1 MSKNRKNN
9 NGNILGIILDIIPPL
24 ATGPLVLFVV
34 ILVAGN
40 FKPSLTMLLLAFLYL
55 AVSIVYGF
63 VILCRRK
70 SRKDRSEKQNI
81 VYKAMG
87 DTLIDISQPVFMI
100 SGDGVIAW
108 ANKEANKVFSSG
120 DLYGK
125 NFDELSSQTIAS
137 IIANLKETPEME
149 LNGRKYEMTHTEF
162 TYRGET
168 YYVLL
173 LNDVTRIKL
182 WRRRYEN
189 SRMCVAVILIDNL
202 AELTSQGG
210 KGDYRDAANII
221 DRLLKEWAESLGA
234 MIKEI
239 ASDRYIMIFRQE
251 HIKPLESTGFEI
263 LEKID
268 SAQRDVVPIPLTVSM
283 GVSAFGDAIVE
294 REKEAVIAL
303 DNALQRGGAQVALR
317 VDKDGY
323 SFYGGRRKTSQKR
336 TSVRSRLEAARL
348 ITLIEASEN
357 VIVMGHANPDYDA
370 IGACIGLARLAAT
383 YGKPVHVVT
392 NKHCENFRICTERL
406 LTSDDDGYYSDLFI
420 DGEKGLDAVRAD
432 TLVILADVNSVDRCE
447 SPQIVNNCSRLA
459 IIDHHR
465 RAGNVSMDSP
475 DLNYLDPSASSTC
488 EIVSEMLDFSP
499 TRVGLS
505 AEEANVMMSG
515 IMLDTQNFIKSV
527 GTRTFSAALY
537 LRNAGASNEVANT
550 FFYESMEDYT
560 VQTKLT
566 EKIKIYRGKYV
577 IAAGTLGDD
586 VNPRVAI
593 SKLANKLLSFKG
605 VGATFVAALH
615 GNMIYVSARSNGKI
629 NVQLIL
635 EGLGGGGHFEAAAA
649 QLENETLKSAMT
661 KLQAAID
668 EYEEKRT

>member
-1 MSKNRKNN
+1 M
-9 NGNILGIILDIIPPL
+9 D
-24 ATGPLVLFVV
+24 
-34 ILVAGN
+34 
-40 FKPSLTMLLLAFLYL
+40 
-55 AVSIVYGF
+55 
-63 VILCRRK
+63 
-70 SRKDRSEKQNI
+70 
-81 VYKAMG
+81 
-87 DTLIDISQPVFMI
+87 
-100 SGDGVIAW
+100 
-108 ANKEANKVFSSG
+108 
-120 DLYGK
+120 
-125 NFDELSSQTIAS
+125 
-137 IIANLKETPEME
+137 
-149 LNGRKYEMTHTEF
+149 
-162 TYRGET
+162 
-168 YYVLL
+168 
-173 LNDVTRIKL
+173 L
-182 WRRRYEN
+182 WRIFAALSGVVHPSFPVCKRY
-189 SRMCVAVILIDNL
+189 
-202 AELTSQGG
+202 
-210 KGDYRDAANII
+210 
-221 DRLLKEWAESLGA
+221 
-234 MIKEI
+234 
-239 ASDRYIMIFRQE
+239 F
-251 HIKPLESTGFEI
+251 
-263 LEKID
+263 
-268 SAQRDVVPIPLTVSM
+268 
-283 GVSAFGDAIVE
+283 
-294 REKEAVIAL
+294 
-303 DNALQRGGAQVALR
+303 
-317 VDKDGY
+317 
-323 SFYGGRRKTSQKR
+323 
-336 TSVRSRLEAARL
+336 
-348 ITLIEASEN
+348 
-357 VIVMGHANPDYDA
+357 
-370 IGACIGLARLAAT
+370 
-383 YGKPVHVVT
+383 
-392 NKHCENFRICTERL
+392 
-406 LTSDDDGYYSDLFI
+406 DDGYYSDLFI

-459 IIDHHR
+459 IIDDHR

>member
-1 MSKNRKNN
+1 
-9 NGNILGIILDIIPPL
+9 
-24 ATGPLVLFVV
+24 
-34 ILVAGN
+34 
-40 FKPSLTMLLLAFLYL
+40 
-55 AVSIVYGF
+55 
-63 VILCRRK
+63 
-70 SRKDRSEKQNI
+70 
-81 VYKAMG
+81 
-87 DTLIDISQPVFMI
+87 
-100 SGDGVIAW
+100 
-108 ANKEANKVFSSG
+108 
-120 DLYGK
+120 
-125 NFDELSSQTIAS
+125 
-137 IIANLKETPEME
+137 ME

-268 SAQRDVVPIPLTVSM
+268 SVQRDVVPIPLTVSM
-283 GVSAFGDAIVE
+283 GVSAFGDSIVE

-357 VIVMGHANPDYDA
+357 VIIMGHANPDYDA

-661 KLQAAID
+661 KLQTAID